1 MSEAADREDRT
12 EAPSAKRLRQARE
25 RGDVPRSRELAGVA
39 VLGTSVITLL
49 VLGPGVARGAM
60 GWMRDALAF
69 DSGLVGHQD
78 RLATHAA
85 AMLAGL
91 AVPLLPLV
99 AIALGACFISP
110 AVMGGFHFS
119 TEALQPNFNRL
130 NPMSGFE
137 RMYGREGRVELLRS
151 VLRILLVGAVGFWVV
166 RRAMVTMPLLQNM
179 PLEGAVADGLGFMLH
194 ALAAMVGA
202 MALLAAVDVPYQRWS
217 HNEKLKMTKQEVREE
232 FKENEGNPE
241 VKGKIRQLAR
251 QMAQRRMM
259 EAVPEADV
267 IVVNPTHYAVALK
280 YEAGRMRAP
289 KVVALGVDE
298 IALKIREI
306 AKAHRVATVEAP
318 PLARALYRHSALDQ
332 EIPVQLYAAVAQ
344 VLSYVFQLRRWHPSH
359 GPMPSLATVAVD
371 PALDDGKSPR

>member
-259 EAVPEADV
+259 EAVPDADV

-289 KVVALGVDE
+289 KVVALGIDE

>member
-1 MSEAADREDRT
+1 MSETADREDRT

-39 VLGTSVITLL
+39 VLGTSVIALL
-49 VLGPGVARGAM
+49 VLGPGVARDAM

-69 DSGLVGHQD
+69 DPGLVGHQD

-91 AVPLLPLV
+91 SLPLLPLV

-130 NPMSGFE
+130 NPMSGLE

-166 RRAMVTMPLLQNM
+166 RRALVAMPLLQNM
-179 PLEGAVADGLGFMLH
+179 PLESAVADGLGFMLH
-194 ALAAMVGA
+194 ALALMVGA
-202 MALLAAVDVPYQRWS
+202 MALLALVDVPYQRWAHS
-217 HNEKLKMTKQEVREE
+217 EKLKMTKQEVREE

-241 VKGKIRQLAR
+241 VKGKLRQMAR

-306 AKAHRVATVEAP
+306 AKAHRVTTVEAP
-318 PLARALYRHSALDQ
+318 PLARALYRHSRLDQ

-344 VLSYVFQLRRWHPSH
+344 VLSYVFQLRRWHPAR
-359 GPMPSLATVAVD
+359 GPMPQLATVALD

>member
-39 VLGTSVITLL
+39 VLGTSVIALL
-49 VLGPGVARGAM
+49 VLGPGVARVALE
-60 GWMRDALAF
+60 WMRGALAF
-69 DSGLVGHQD
+69 DPGLVGHQD

-85 AMLAGL
+85 TLLAGL
-91 AVPLLPLV
+91 SLPLLPLV
-99 AIALGACFISP
+99 AIALGACFIAP

-119 TEALQPNFNRL
+119 TEALQPKFSRL
-130 NPMSGFE
+130 NPMSGLE

-166 RRAMVTMPLLQNM
+166 RRALVAMPLLQNM
-179 PLEGAVADGLGFMLH
+179 PLERAIADGLGFMLH

-202 MALLAAVDVPYQRWS
+202 MALLAVVDVPYQRWS
-217 HNEKLKMTKQEVREE
+217 HNEKLKMTKQEVRDE

-241 VKGKIRQLAR
+241 VKGKLRHLAR

-306 AKAHRVATVEAP
+306 AKAHRVTTVEAP
-318 PLARALYRHSALDQ
+318 PLARALYRHAELDQ

-344 VLSYVFQLRRWHPSH
+344 VLSYVFQLRRWHPSQ
-359 GPMPSLATVAVD
+359 GPMPSLAAVALD
-371 PALDDGKSPR
+371 PSLDDGKSPR

>member
-166 RRAMVTMPLLQNM
+166 RRAMVTMPLLQNL

-259 EAVPEADV
+259 EAVPDADV

-306 AKAHRVATVEAP
+306 AKAHRIATVEAP